1 MVDDEG
7 TLTAPSQDR
16 RLNVR
21 ERGFM
26 EINIG
31 IRIELRFESEEC
43 VLCGVV
49 LCCVCV
55 WGSVYLFFKE
65 RVEKTETA
73 FEKCEVK

>member
-55 WGSVYLFFKE
+55 WAVFICFLRKE
-65 RVEKTETA
+65 LKRQRQRSRN
-73 FEKCEVK
+73 VK